1 MQKFPVSSSIK
12 RFASRFKD
20 AGFSLYIVGGAI
32 RDYLLGI
39 ENDDFDFTTDALPNE
54 VIALFH
60 HVIPTGIAHGTVTV
74 IFEKQKFEVT
84 TFRSDGSYLDGRHP
98 ESVTFI
104 RNLEEDLKRRD
115 FTINAFAADC
125 STGEIIDLHEGK
137 TDLKNKCIKAIGNP
151 QLRFKEDALRI
162 FRGCRL
168 ASKLNFSIESQ
179 TLNAMNDLKDNLLLV
194 SMERIRDE
202 LFKMV
207 ESNQPTIGLQYL
219 QQTGILALLFPALA
233 KGAGIEQGGMHHE
246 DILSHNFSACQAAAD
261 MHFPLEVRLAALFH
275 DIGKSTT
282 IAKKDGT
289 NTFYQHEIVGQK
301 EAKKIMAHLKASNE
315 QINTVAL
322 LVREHMF
329 SYNDSW
335 TDSAVRRFMNRVGLA
350 YIPLLFQLR
359 LADQKAIHNS
369 VDITM
374 VSELDGRIQ
383 KILSEHDALNI
394 KDLEINGNDL
404 MEAGISKGPRI
415 GQVLNLLLE
424 TVLDDPKQNTRAQ
437 LLAIAKSYQ
446 SELGTTTLS

>member
-39 ENDDFDFTTDALPNE
+39 ENDDFDFTTDAEPTE
-54 VIALFH
+54 VISLFH

-84 TFRSDGSYLDGRHP
+84 TFRSDGSYVDGRHP

-125 STGEIIDLHEGK
+125 STGEIIDLHDGRK
-137 TDLKNKCIKAIGNP
+137 DLKNQCIRAIGDP

-168 ASKLNFSIESQ
+168 ASKLNFSIEKE
-179 TLNAMNDLKDNLLLV
+179 TLEAMRDLKDNLLLV

-207 ESNQPTIGLQYL
+207 ESNQPIIGLTYL
-219 QQTGILALLFPALA
+219 KQTSILTLLFPALA
-233 KGAGIEQGGMHHE
+233 KGEGIEQGGMHHQ
-246 DILSHNFSACQAAAD
+246 DILSHNFSSCQAAAD

-282 IAKKDGT
+282 IANKNGV

-301 EAKKIMAHLKASNE
+301 ETKKIMSHLKASNE
-315 QINTVAL
+315 QINTVSL

-329 SYNDSW
+329 SYKEDW
-335 TDSAVRRFMNRVGLA
+335 TDSAVRRFINRVGLA

-359 LADQKAIHNS
+359 LADQKAIHDS
-369 VDITM
+369 IDITM

-383 KILSEHDALNI
+383 KILSAHDALSI
-394 KDLEINGNDL
+394 RDLAINGNDL
-404 MEAGISKGPRI
+404 MQAGIPKGPRI
-415 GQVLNLLLE
+415 GQLLNLLLE
-424 TVLDDPKQNTRAQ
+424 TVLDDPKQNKKEQ
-437 LLAIAKSYQ
+437 LLAIAESYQ